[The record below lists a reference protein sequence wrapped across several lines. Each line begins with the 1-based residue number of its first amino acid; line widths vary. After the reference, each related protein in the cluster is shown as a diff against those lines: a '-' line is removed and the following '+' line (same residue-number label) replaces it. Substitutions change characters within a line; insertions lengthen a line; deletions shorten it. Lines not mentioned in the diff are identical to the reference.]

1 MNHSLAPVAPV
12 VVGSPQACTLML
24 LTGIGLV
31 PSVGVKIIS
40 IVLTPGVV
48 SSKTNLPCRC
58 IVMHDIWNIQSNHGD
73 NRKEQYQHTLGLL
86 GSTTSLITVP
96 SGRLRTTVTF
106 FTLSGAFTTTSM
118 IVLGSGTSMMTLGS
132 GLVGVGVNTN
142 CPLLG
147 LPSVTS
153 GSLVTVVSSLSSS
166 LSTWQIVPLVVAPL
180 TPGVVPLKPSQR
192 ETINDNPCNSFNEI
206 FIHLHNKTY

>member
-31 PSVGVKIIS
+31 SSVGVKMSS
-40 IVLTPGVV
+40 IVLTPDVV

-58 IVMHDIWNIQSNHGD
+58 IVMYDISNIQSNHGD

-118 IVLGSGTSMMTLGS
+118 IVLGSGISMVTLGS
-132 GLVGVGVNTN
+132 GIASVGVNTN
-142 CPLLG
+142 VPFPGVPEVASG
-147 LPSVTS
+147 L
-153 GSLVTVVSSLSSS
+153 LVTVVSSLSSS

-180 TPGVVPLKPSQR
+180 TPGVVPRIKIR
-192 ETINDNPCNSFNEI
+192 D
-206 FIHLHNKTY
+206 